1 MSSQPLTVYVE
12 NKREVLQSTIYCQST
27 GGTKE
32 KIKKTNVFG
41 TQTLGGGQYLS
52 HLFMFPMSYGQNE

>member
-32 KIKKTNVFG
+32 KIKKTNLRRRTVFESFVYVFHV
-41 TQTLGGGQYLS
+41 LWS
-52 HLFMFPMSYGQNE
+52 K